1 LVNNANCRFDR
12 HCGITSTTY
21 CICKFYDDNLW
32 VDGSGFDGESE
43 FHRNSKGQ
51 MLHEWIREK
60 QSFFVTEVG
69 DDEDYLGNK
78 TKQR

>member
-1 LVNNANCRFDR
+1 MSNRKLSPIEMIKRAKHD
-12 HCGITSTTY
+12 G
-21 CICKFYDDNLW
+21 LW
-32 VDGSGFDGESE
+32 EDGGGFDGESE

-51 MLHEWIREK
+51 MFHEWIREK

-78 TKQR
+78 PK

>member
-1 LVNNANCRFDR
+1 MSKRKLSPMEIYKRAKHD
-12 HCGITSTTY
+12 G
-21 CICKFYDDNLW
+21 LW

-69 DDEDYLGNK
+69 DTVTPKNNSGVCK
-78 TKQR
+78 ICKK